1 MTNTVPATLSLAQM
15 AELYNLIADKPIKK
29 FKDKPTA
36 IARLEKALA
45 DSGMEVFEVDGEWD
59 VRVSSSEVDETED
72 TVENKER
79 EEAVPSDQ
87 LGVAKARNSGGRR
100 SPLLGK
106 KIVLKRT
113 ENPKRKGSRTAVRY
127 EVYSEEGCRT
137 SDDFMAICLE
147 RNLGTRREILS
158 DLAYDSQQHFIRLA

>member
-1 MTNTVPATLSLAQM
+1 MTSTTVPTTLSLAQM
-15 AELYNLIADKPIKK
+15 AELYNLITDKPVKK

-45 DSGMEVFEVDGEWD
+45 DSAMEIFEVDGDWD
-59 VRVSSSEVDETED
+59 VRVSSTEVDETED
-72 TVENKER
+72 TIENPER
-79 EEAVPSDQ
+79 ETTIPSDQ
-87 LGVAKARNSGGRR
+87 LGEAKARKSGGRV

-106 KIVLKRT
+106 RLSLKRT

-127 EVYSEEGCRT
+127 AVYSECRT

-147 RNLGTRREILS
+147 RDLGTRREILS
-158 DLAYDSQQHFIRLA
+158 DLAYDSAQHFIRLS